1 MASFWAELMEDRF
14 DVAVVVVTL
23 ALVYL
28 QHFLLSRSTRRHQE
42 HTLALIASEKEQT
55 KARHQIVAAMRL
67 EADGDGDGDG
77 GDDAVERQGGER
89 EEGGLSRRGALGGSV
104 AESEGSKDGG
114 TSPLTFFD
122 QHGYRYAR
130 VRSWR
135 RTTLASRHS
144 EAHPHSAPNPN
155 PNPPRRRRSMTQLR
169 LVHRL
174 PRPERVRRWRG
185 HGRGAAAVQS

>member
-1 MASFWAELMEDRF
+1 MASFWAELMKDRF

-42 HTLALIASEKEQT
+42 HTLALIASEKERT

-67 EADGDGDGDG
+67 EAGGDG
-77 GDDAVERQGGER
+77 GGDDDAAERQGGER
-89 EEGGLSRRGALGGSV
+89 EEEGGLSRRGAFGGSV

-130 VRSWR
+130 VGS
-135 RTTLASRHS
+135 
-144 EAHPHSAPNPN
+144 
-155 PNPPRRRRSMTQLR
+155 
-169 LVHRL
+169 
-174 PRPERVRRWRG
+174 
-185 HGRGAAAVQS
+185 